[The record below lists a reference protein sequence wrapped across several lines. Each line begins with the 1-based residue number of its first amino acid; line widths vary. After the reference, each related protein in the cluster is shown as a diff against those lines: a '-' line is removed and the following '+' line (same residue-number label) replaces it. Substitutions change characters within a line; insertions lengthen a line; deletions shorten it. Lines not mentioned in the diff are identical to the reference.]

1 MKRFLKVV
9 MPALVLLV
17 FQVMVYAQGTG
28 SISGAVTDPN
38 GAVIAGA
45 SVIISGGAG
54 QKFSV
59 VTAESGNYRV
69 PAIEN
74 GVYTVTIS
82 ASGFKTSSI
91 KNVKVDVATP
101 VTVDAK
107 LEIGNV
113 GEVVEV
119 TSGGEVLQT
128 QTATVGAT
136 IQSRQ
141 ILGTPIASRDALD
154 IVGTLPGTATV
165 GRPRTSTI
173 NGLPKG
179 SLSITIDGVD
189 VQANDSRSS
198 DGFFTYVRPRVD
210 AIEEV
215 TVSTANPGAESSGD
229 GAIQIKFVTKRG
241 ANDYHVGAFWQTRND
256 AFNANYWYL
265 NRNPVGLDKNGKSV
279 RQKMRLNQY
288 GFNGSG
294 PIPFLKFGEGGGIF
308 DSGKDKRFFFV
319 NYEEFRQPQSLSRTR
334 KIISPEAQTGTYQ
347 YFATIPSSGL
357 PTGCATTATA
367 NQMLC
372 ARNVF
377 TIAAANAGQIA
388 TIDPTVAAIYS
399 RIRTAIAGQTL
410 VPIVNNPNVSDLNVL
425 ATNKELRT
433 FLALRFDANITKKH
447 SFEAVINRQ
456 MFGGQKDLLNGREE
470 TFPGFPSFNQISNRN
485 SYSFAVRSTFGQN
498 LVNEARYAI
507 QEGGPTVF
515 AGDSS
520 PSVFG
525 FMGGRS
531 LGIFPS
537 LTGTTVTA
545 PNLVNGTTRSKNP
558 VFDFT
563 DSVNWVM
570 GNHSLNFGGNYK
582 LVRSEANNNNRY
594 VPSVQELSVAVKR
607 ASPVA
612 TKLWIVSLP
621 IKARVIELVN

>member
-9 MPALVLLV
+9 IPALVLLV
-17 FQVMVYAQGTG
+17 FQVAIYAQGTG

-107 LEIGNV
+107 LEIGSV

-189 VQANDSRSS
+189 VQVNDSRSS

-308 DSGKDKRFFFV
+308 DSGKDKRFFFF
-319 NYEEFRQPQSLSRTR
+319 NYEEFRQPQSLARTR
-334 KIISPEAQTGTYQ
+334 KIISPEAQAGNYQ

-357 PTGCATTATA
+357 PTGCATTATT

-372 ARNVF
+372 SRNVF
-377 TIAAANAGQIA
+377 TIAAANAQLS
-388 TIDPTVAAIYS
+388 TIDPTVAAVYS

-456 MFGGQKDLLNGREE
+456 MFGDKKICSMVGKKHFPDSLL
-470 TFPGFPSFNQISNRN
+470 SIKYQI
-485 SYSFAVRSTFGQN
+485 ATLIHLRSDQP
-498 LVNEARYAI
+498 LDRI
-507 QEGGPTVF
+507 
-515 AGDSS
+515 
-520 PSVFG
+520 
-525 FMGGRS
+525 
-531 LGIFPS
+531 L
-537 LTGTTVTA
+537 
-545 PNLVNGTTRSKNP
+545 
-558 VFDFT
+558 
-563 DSVNWVM
+563 
-570 GNHSLNFGGNYK
+570 
-582 LVRSEANNNNRY
+582 
-594 VPSVQELSVAVKR
+594 
-607 ASPVA
+607 
-612 TKLWIVSLP
+612 
-621 IKARVIELVN
+621 